1 MLRKAKNHHQTQNS
15 PISPE
20 FGGTGATPNSVTH
33 HTRTHRS
40 HFPRRSRAP
49 QHYITATDSRPTAG
63 AGAALPL
70 GGLEEGEVRREAEG
84 GAHLAVSIPAAGRGI
99 LGRGA
104 AARGGGVEDEVA
116 GEAEQREEELVQHR
130 GGLATPRRGVSLGFP
145 RDGEEKSRRR
155 KRAGTPELVGF
166 PWILKKYGRV
176 VHYFCCYNL

>member
-1 MLRKAKNHHQTQNS
+1 MQRTTTKRKILPFLLNLVALEPHQTQL
-15 PISPE
+15 P
-20 FGGTGATPNSVTH
+20 
-33 HTRTHRS
+33 TRTQIP
-40 HFPRRSRAP
+40 FPRRSRAP
-49 QHYITATDSRPTAG
+49 QHYSTATDLRPSAG
-63 AGAALPL
+63 ASAALPL
-70 GGLEEGEVRREAEG
+70 GGLEECEVRREAEG
-84 GAHLAVSIPAAGRGI
+84 RAHLAIPFPAAGRGI
-99 LGRGA
+99 LGRGT

>member
-49 QHYITATDSRPTAG
+49 QHYSTATDLRPSAG
-63 AGAALPL
+63 ASAALPL
-70 GGLEEGEVRREAEG
+70 GGLEECEVRREAEG
-84 GAHLAVSIPAAGRGI
+84 RAHLAIPFPAAGRGI
-99 LGRGA
+99 LGRGT

-130 GGLATPRRGVSLGFP
+130 GGLAP
-145 RDGEEKSRRR
+145 
-155 KRAGTPELVGF
+155 AGGA
-166 PWILKKYGRV
+166 GG
-176 VHYFCCYNL
+176 H